1 METYD
6 SLNDLFKIFKN
17 VQGYCEKMDS
27 CGSGSSGWMAALGLI
42 GSVSCLTPQEA
53 KRGEPGVS
61 CRFPERLGKR
71 KNSTFL
77 VPF

>member
-1 METYD
+1 
-6 SLNDLFKIFKN
+6 
-17 VQGYCEKMDS
+17 MD
-27 CGSGSSGWMAALGLI
+27 GSAGSNWQCVLPYLRP
-42 GSVSCLTPQEA
+42 PQEA
-53 KRGEPGVS
+53 KGGEPGVS